1 MPSEF
6 DLLIIDDSGLLGLV
20 DCAAYNSFVAE
31 DWEYEQLMRH
41 FASEMTRRSILVWDC
56 GDGGDDYRIRIRN
69 QITAQTGWRETL
81 GEIRATGEQFHL
93 ASYTALTMCAQ
104 FNDYHLPEKHE
115 SNLVVPVS
123 PGLYRV
129 RIVQMYDPAKAG
141 NVNDDE
147 PHFLVELER
156 GDGPSWSEAAWRA
169 A

>member
-1 MPSEF
+1 
-6 DLLIIDDSGLLGLV
+6 
-20 DCAAYNSFVAE
+20 
-31 DWEYEQLMRH
+31 
-41 FASEMTRRSILVWDC
+41 
-56 GDGGDDYRIRIRN
+56 
-69 QITAQTGWRETL
+69 
-81 GEIRATGEQFHL
+81 
-93 ASYTALTMCAQ
+93 MCAQ